1 MPFEGFGACIEL
13 LALPQT
19 HDGLTGN
26 ATLAKRQR
34 IVGRDQA
41 GAVRGHGSNVV
52 KRIGFEKLP
61 NHRRKQRP
69 KVVRPR
75 VSHPQ

>member
-1 MPFEGFGACIEL
+1 MPLEGFGARIEL
-13 LALPQT
+13 LALPEA
-19 HDGLTGN
+19 HDGRTGN

-41 GAVRGHGSNVV
+41 GAVYGHGSNVV
-52 KRIGFEKLP
+52 KRIGLEKLP

-69 KVVRPR
+69 EIVQTRVR
-75 VSHPQ
+75 HPQ